1 MNTTTCC
8 RKEGSSCWEKSVPE
22 LEMAKITR
30 EEDKS
35 DKLLLSDTEKICHGS
50 PADTGELCH

>member
-1 MNTTTCC
+1 
-8 RKEGSSCWEKSVPE
+8 
-22 LEMAKITR
+22 MAKITR